1 MEKHL
6 TETPDP
12 TPQLWSPTRDDLSSR
27 KGGILSI
34 NADHVL
40 VNASVGYKLFFAEE
54 QIAEI
59 INKNERQVEIE
70 DIHHKHWLI
79 NLDHLKNIDF
89 SAFME
94 DLARAVA
101 IFEVRPSVASSARTA
116 LAAMAVGDDLCHQGQ
131 YMATL
136 IHIDPQADQG
146 PVLTFEDAQHRRHNV
161 RLGTFDEGLTLS
173 EYTRRFK
180 DYIENNAATTAPEPR
195 LMQYFQDEF
204 IPKML
209 AQMAN
214 DHDRYGDTWL
224 MDYTEEMEGHIRG
237 RYDEYFGQFEESGK
251 PVPWLKVAGYAI
263 IAQARQDHPEWLV

>member
-1 MEKHL
+1 MKQHR
-6 TETPDP
+6 TEPTDP

-40 VNASVGYKLFFAEE
+40 VNASIGYKLFFSEE

-59 INKNERQVEIE
+59 VGKNERQIEIE

-79 NLDHLKNIDF
+79 NLDHLKNIEF

-94 DLARAVA
+94 DLAGAVA
-101 IFEVRPSVASSARTA
+101 KFWVRPSIAPSARDA
-116 LAAMAVGDDLCHQGQ
+116 LGAMALGDELCHQGERL
-131 YMATL
+131 ATL
-136 IHIDPQADQG
+136 IHIDPQAHQG
-146 PVLTFEDAQHRRHNV
+146 PVLTFEDTQYRRHNV
-161 RLGTFDEGLTLS
+161 HLGTLDEGFTLN
-173 EYTRRFK
+173 EYTHRFK
-180 DYIENNAATTAPEPR
+180 DYVENAAATTAPEPR

-204 IPKML
+204 VPKML

-224 MDYTEEMEGHIRG
+224 MPYTEGTEDHIRG

-251 PVPWLKVAGYAI
+251 PVPWFKVAGYAI
-263 IAQARQDHPEWLV
+263 IAQARQDHPDWLM